1 MRSGTCRSSKRSTWK
16 RKRRPIACKR
26 RISSA
31 LTKPSRRSGRRSS
44 RVTDLSWP
52 FFEERHRELAR
63 ELETWCAANLTG
75 RYAEDIDSEC
85 RTLVRELGAAGF
97 LKLCVA
103 GGESRPDVR
112 SLAIA
117 RETLAYHSA
126 LADFA
131 FAMQGLGSGAISLFG
146 TIEQKREWLPKV
158 ASSEA
163 IAAFAMTEPECGSG
177 AANIQ
182 TSAMRDGDEWV
193 LVGERTL
200 ISNGGIANFYVTF
213 ARTGEGEGAR
223 GLSAFIVPAEAVT
236 VAQRIEVIAPH
247 PLARLTYDNVRVP
260 AGAIVG
266 EPGEGFRI
274 GMETLTLFRVT
285 VGAAALGFARCAL
298 DEALTFAANRRLG
311 TATLADNAVTQEKL
325 ADMALSND
333 ASALLI
339 YRAAWQQDVGGVD
352 NRRAAAMAKL
362 HATEAAQQVIDAAV
376 QMHGGAGV
384 TKGVK
389 VEELYRDIRALRIYE
404 GASEVQRQIIARDL
418 LKEVRP

>member
-1 MRSGTCRSSKRSTWK
+1 MSDRTFL
-16 RKRRPIACKR
+16 A
-26 RISSA
+26 
-31 LTKPSRRSGRRSS
+31 
-44 RVTDLSWP
+44 WP

-63 ELETWCAANLTG
+63 ELGQWCTTNLAN
-75 RYAEDIDSEC
+75 RYAEDLDSEC
-85 RTLVRELGAAGF
+85 RTLVRELGGAGF

-103 GGESRPDVR
+103 EGKRKPDVR

-146 TIEQKREWLPKV
+146 TIEQKREWLPRV
-158 ASSEA
+158 ASGEA
-163 IAAFAMTEPECGSG
+163 IAAFAMTEPECGSD
-177 AANIQ
+177 AANIA
-182 TSAMRDGDEWV
+182 TSAMRDGNEWV
-193 LVGERTL
+193 IVGEKTY
-200 ISNGGIANFYVTF
+200 ISNGGIADFYVTF

-223 GLSAFIVPAEAVT
+223 GLSAFIVPAEAVE
-236 VAQRIEVIAPH
+236 VAERIEVVAPH
-247 PLARLTYDNVRVP
+247 PLARLNYDNVRIP
-260 AGAIVG
+260 ADAIIG

-274 GMETLTLFRVT
+274 GMETLNLFRVT
-285 VGAAALGFARCAL
+285 VGAAALGFARRAL
-298 DEALTFAANRRLG
+298 DEALAFAANRRLG
-311 TATLADNAVTQEKL
+311 SGTLADNAVTQEKL
-325 ADMALSND
+325 ADMALLVD